1 MDIHSCTH
9 IHTYIHSGCLHLDA
23 QEREKKKETKKE
35 NKEAESWYG
44 GICFCAQRAKKEMI
58 DIKKTKA
65 NTQTALQVAK
75 RAKGKSS

>member
-1 MDIHSCTH
+1 MHTHTH
-9 IHTYIHSGCLHLDA
+9 IHTLWLPTPG
-23 QEREKKKETKKE
+23 RTRKGKKKKETKKE